1 MKKLL
6 TLVLSLLALTLWGLS
21 AHAASMEGLQ
31 FDDQTRVANRELKL
45 NGLGIRSI
53 FIFKAYVAG
62 LYVSDKVAST
72 QDVQR
77 YAGPIRLQLRML
89 MEVGSTDI
97 KQALV
102 DGMRKNVNE
111 AQWQAMQDRV
121 ADFSRTIE
129 SIGVVRPGDTINLDF
144 VPERGLLLAVNGV
157 DKGGAIRG
165 LDFYSAMLAVFVG
178 DDPVDTR
185 LKRGLL
191 GLLAP

>member
-6 TLVLSLLALTLWGLS
+6 TLVLCLFTLTLS
-21 AHAASMEGLQ
+21 VMKTHAATMEGLQ
-31 FDDQTRVANRELKL
+31 FEDKASLGHRELKL

-77 YAGPIRLQLRML
+77 YSGPIRLQLRML
-89 MEVGSTDI
+89 MEIGARDI

-102 DGMRKNVNE
+102 DGMRKNVSE
-111 AQWQAMQDRV
+111 TQWLAMQDRV
-121 ADFSRTIE
+121 GDFSRTIE
-129 SIGVVRPGDTINLDF
+129 SIGVVRQGDTINLDF

-165 LDFYSAMLAVFVG
+165 VDFYNAMLAVFVG

-185 LKRGLL
+185 LKWGLL
-191 GLLAP
+191 GQLAP

>member
-1 MKKLL
+1 MKKLF
-6 TLVLSLLALTLWGLS
+6 TLVLCLFALTVL
-21 AHAASMEGLQ
+21 AVKADAATMEGLQ
-31 FDDQTRVANRELKL
+31 FEEQVRLANRDLKL

-62 LYVSDKVAST
+62 LYVSEKVSST

-77 YAGPIRLQLRML
+77 YSGPIRLQLRML
-89 MEVGSTDI
+89 MEVGASDI

-102 DGMRKNVNE
+102 DGMRKNVND
-111 AQWQAMQDRV
+111 AQWLTMQDRV
-121 ADFSRTIE
+121 ADFTRTIE
-129 SIGVVRPGDTINLDF
+129 SIGVVRPGDTISLDF

-157 DKGGAIRG
+157 DKGGSIRG

-191 GLLAP
+191 GQLRE

>member
-1 MKKLL
+1 MKKLP
-6 TLVLSLLALTLWGLS
+6 TLLLALFCL
-21 AHAASMEGLQ
+21 AATSRAATMEGLQ
-31 FDDQTRVANRELKL
+31 FEDQARVAQRELKL

-62 LYVSDKVAST
+62 LYVSDKVTST

-77 YAGPIRLQLRML
+77 YSGPIRLQLRML
-89 MEVGSTDI
+89 MEVGARDI

-111 AQWQAMQDRV
+111 AQWLVMQDRV
-121 ADFSRTIE
+121 VDFSRTIE

-144 VPERGLLLAVNGV
+144 VPERGLLLAVNGL
-157 DKGGAIRG
+157 DQGGAIRG
-165 LDFYSAMLAVFVG
+165 LDFYSALLAVFVG

-191 GLLAP
+191 GQLTQ

>member
-6 TLVLSLLALTLWGLS
+6 TSVLCIFALTFS
-21 AHAASMEGLQ
+21 VVKAHAATMEGLQ
-31 FDDQTRVANRELKL
+31 FEEKARLGNRELKL

-77 YAGPIRLQLRML
+77 YVGPIRLQLRML
-89 MEVGSTDI
+89 MEVGATDI

-102 DGMRKNVNE
+102 DGMRKNVSE
-111 AQWQAMQDRV
+111 AQWLTMQDRV
-121 ADFSRTIE
+121 DDFSRTIE
-129 SIGVVRPGDTINLDF
+129 SIGVVRQGDTINLDF

-165 LDFYSAMLAVFVG
+165 IDFYSALLAVFVG

-185 LKRGLL
+185 LKWGLL
-191 GLLAP
+191 GQVAP

>member
-1 MKKLL
+1 MKKIFALVL
-6 TLVLSLLALTLWGLS
+6 TLLVWSLLLAS
-21 AHAASMEGLQ
+21 SHAATMEGLHFENQ
-31 FDDQTRVANRELKL
+31 ARVANRDLKL

-62 LYVSDKVAST
+62 LYVSDKVTST

-111 AQWQAMQDRV
+111 AQWLAMQDRV

-191 GLLAP
+191 GQLGE

>member
-1 MKKLL
+1 MKKLF
-6 TLVLSLLALTLWGLS
+6 TFVLCLCALTVL
-21 AHAASMEGLQ
+21 AVKADAAAMEGLQ
-31 FDDQTRVANRELKL
+31 FEDQARLANRDLKL

-62 LYVSDKVAST
+62 LYVSEKVSST
-72 QDVQR
+72 QDVQN

-89 MEVGSTDI
+89 MEVGASDI

-102 DGMRKNVNE
+102 DGMRKNVSE
-111 AQWQAMQDRV
+111 TQWLAMQDRV
-121 ADFSRTIE
+121 ADFTRTIE
-129 SIGVVRPGDTINLDF
+129 SIGVVRSGDTINLDF
-144 VPERGLLLAVNGV
+144 VPERGLLLAVNGAG
-157 DKGGAIRG
+157 KGGVIRG

-191 GLLAP
+191 GQLGE

>member
-1 MKKLL
+1 MKKLF
-6 TLVLSLLALTLWGLS
+6 TLVLSLFALTVLAGKTY
-21 AHAASMEGLQ
+21 AATMEGLK
-31 FDDQTRVANRELKL
+31 FEDQARVAQRELKL

-62 LYVSDKVAST
+62 LYVSEKVSNT

-77 YAGPIRLQLRML
+77 YSGPIRLQLRML
-89 MEVGSTDI
+89 MEIGASDI
-97 KQALV
+97 KKALI

-111 AQWQAMQDRV
+111 AQWLAMQDRV
-121 ADFSRTIE
+121 ADFTRTIE

-144 VPERGLLLAVNGV
+144 LPERGLLLAVNSV
-157 DKGGAIRG
+157 DKGVAIQG

-191 GLLAP
+191 GQLGE

>member
-1 MKKLL
+1 MKKFL
-6 TLVLSLLALTLWGLS
+6 TLKLSLLSLILLTS
-21 AHAASMEGLQ
+21 ASHAAVMEGLQ
-31 FDDQTRVANRELKL
+31 FEDQARLAQRDLKL

-62 LYVSDKVAST
+62 LYLGEKVSST
-72 QDVQR
+72 QEVQR
-77 YAGPIRLQLRML
+77 YAGPIRLQMRLL
-89 MEVGSTDI
+89 MEVGAPDI
-97 KQALV
+97 KKALV
-102 DGMRKNVNE
+102 DGMRKNVSD

-121 ADFSRTIE
+121 TDFSRTIE
-129 SIGVVRPGDTINLDF
+129 SVGTVRPGDTINLDF
-144 VPERGLLLAVNGV
+144 VPERGLLLSVNGV

-191 GLLAP
+191 GQLTQ

>member
-1 MKKLL
+1 
-6 TLVLSLLALTLWGLS
+6 
-21 AHAASMEGLQ
+21 MEGLQ
-31 FDDQTRVANRELKL
+31 FEDQARVAQRELKL

-62 LYVSDKVAST
+62 LYVSDKVTST

-77 YAGPIRLQLRML
+77 YSGPIRLQLRML
-89 MEVGSTDI
+89 MEVGARDI

-111 AQWQAMQDRV
+111 AQWLVMQDRV
-121 ADFSRTIE
+121 VDFSRTIE

-144 VPERGLLLAVNGV
+144 VPERGLLLAVNGL
-157 DKGGAIRG
+157 DQGGAIRG
-165 LDFYSAMLAVFVG
+165 LDFYSALLAVFVG

-191 GLLAP
+191 GQLTQ